1 MKIEGKRIWQ
11 QAAGDTN
18 RNYIDLCLKW
28 DVILNGPGSYGRWP
42 DCQQNLHS
50 DSSSRKVTDLWR
62 FCEEIKSGDLVV
74 LRIGTKTVAA
84 VGEVIGNY
92 EHHEQFNDVDGWDL
106 GHVRRVRWLWKN
118 KDQPKY
124 FPTYT
129 LKRGDT
135 TQELSASDVITWMQ
149 SLDIPDAAYDNSPIE
164 LPENG
169 DRNID
174 ITEISE
180 HLFDEGVAS
189 LTISKLLDEIDGLVF
204 IANWYSRKG
213 QIPSERETVSYLV
226 VPLLRAL
233 GWTPQRMAIEWN
245 RIDLALFDR
254 LPRTEDNLSVVVE
267 AKKKDSACLSAFPQ
281 AQSYAQGLKNCN
293 RIVATDGLRYGVF
306 IKRDLGIS
314 SQQQDFSLYAYLNL
328 TRLRTEYLLYDE
340 CKGAKEALYSMTPE
354 WAQAV

>member
-1 MKIEGKRIWQ
+1 MKIEGKKIWQ

-18 RNYIDLCLKW
+18 RDYIDLCLKW
-28 DVILNGPGSYGRWP
+28 NVILNGPGSYGRWP

-50 DSSSRKVTDLWR
+50 DISPKKVTDLRR

-84 VGEVIGNY
+84 VGEIIGSY

-106 GHVRRVRWLWKN
+106 GHVRRVRWLWEY
-118 KDQPKY
+118 KDEPKY

-135 TQELSASDVITWMQ
+135 TQELSAPEVITWME
-149 SLDIPDAAYDNSPIE
+149 SLDIPETAYSNTPIE
-164 LPENG
+164 LPDNG

-189 LTISKLLDEIDGLVF
+189 LTISKLLDEIDELVC

-213 QIPSERETVSYLV
+213 QFPSERETVSYLV

-233 GWTPQRMAIEWN
+233 GWTPQRMAVEWN

-254 LPRTEDNLSVVVE
+254 LPRTEENLSVVVE
-267 AKKKDSACLSAFPQ
+267 AKKKDFACLSAFSQ
-281 AQSYAQGLKNCN
+281 AQNYAQELTNCN
-293 RIVATDGLRYGVF
+293 RIVVTDGLRYGVF
-306 IKRDLGIS
+306 KRDRVFS
-314 SQQQDFSLYAYLNL
+314 SQQHNFSPYAYLNL
-328 TRLRTEYLLYDE
+328 TRLRTEYPLYE
-340 CKGAKEALYSMTPE
+340 CKGSKEALYSMTPE
-354 WAQAV
+354 WLQSV